1 MLRLLYQ
8 LHIVGVHAEREY
20 QVEHL
25 NSSVTITRHYAHSD
39 SLQCCCYRIVIDASA
54 FLIKW
59 LL

>member
-39 SLQCCCYRIVIDASA
+39 TL
-54 FLIKW
+54 
-59 LL
+59 